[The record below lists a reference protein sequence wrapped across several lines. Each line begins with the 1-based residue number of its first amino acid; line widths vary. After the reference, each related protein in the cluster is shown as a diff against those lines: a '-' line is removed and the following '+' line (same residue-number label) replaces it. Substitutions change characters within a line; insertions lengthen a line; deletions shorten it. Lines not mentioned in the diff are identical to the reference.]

1 MALINRQVPHQ
12 AKETLQLV
20 IKKVLKNDAIY
31 VFFKVIF
38 EMKYDIINWC
48 AKVKKIMKKIT
59 SMKRRGKSKGPYNPH
74 IRPHTCKNHTL
85 KKDMM
90 IKSFF

>member
-38 EMKYDIINWC
+38 EMKYDIIN
-48 AKVKKIMKKIT
+48 
-59 SMKRRGKSKGPYNPH
+59 
-74 IRPHTCKNHTL
+74 
-85 KKDMM
+85 
-90 IKSFF
+90 